1 MNSADMAENTDMDD
15 VESMRQSVVY
25 QLRSNHFPPHPY
37 DMVELAMDALMWF
50 KEELKTM
57 SDEDEFENLFDWDK
71 LFTLPTTVDSEG
83 NIVPIGSY
91 RGREDGMI
99 PFGGIIEVL
108 HLSSWIDELYMK
120 AFNNDVEY
128 MRIPIPVGMDE
139 EE

>member
-15 VESMRQSVVY
+15 MESIRQSVVY
-25 QLRSNHFPPHPY
+25 QLRSNHYPPHPY
-37 DMVELAMDALMWF
+37 AMVELAMDALMWF

-57 SDEDEFENLFDWDK
+57 ADEEEFENLFDWDK
-71 LFTLPTTVDSEG
+71 LFEVPTEIDSAG
-83 NIVPIGSY
+83 NKVPIGRY

-99 PFGGIIEVL
+99 PFGGIIEIF

-120 AFNNDVEY
+120 SFNDNVEY
-128 MRIPIPVGMDE
+128 MRFMDE